1 MPDDRLTELYRTYG
15 PVIYDRCRTMLKD
28 DAEAE
33 DATHETFLRL
43 HRHLDRLAGSR
54 EALYWIYRVA
64 SNYCLNE
71 LRNRKRRA
79 EPTDQL
85 PEAPP
90 ELPQDVDRVFADRQL
105 VRKLIASAPA
115 KVREVAWLH
124 HVDGLDREEVARVLD
139 VSLRTVAA
147 RLADFSASVNRLL
160 EKGGP

>member
-33 DATHETFLRL
+33 DATHETFMRL

-54 EALYWIYRVA
+54 EALYWIYRVS

-71 LRNRKRRA
+71 IRNRRRRA
-79 EPTDQL
+79 EPIGEL
-85 PEAPP
+85 PESTFDLPLDP
-90 ELPQDVDRVFADRQL
+90 ERLLTDRHL
-105 VRKLIASAPA
+105 VRTLIGRSPA

-124 HVDGLDREEVARVLD
+124 HVDGLDREEVARILD

-147 RLADFSASVNRLL
+147 RLADFSAAVHRMIAK
-160 EKGGP
+160 ERP